1 MDTRKFL
8 LPLLVLTLIAL
19 AGCKSKEVLDTTR
32 YDRQLGPGELAL
44 RKITNPEEIPDFTA
58 ACQDLD
64 QLRKAVANSLNY
76 MGKPSSKLCY
86 PYGEITHEQAV
97 ASLQAFAKLL
107 DSGVS
112 GAALNDAIHQQFD
125 TWVSVGCD
133 DQGTVLFT
141 GYYTPI
147 FNGSQQPTDKFKY
160 PLYSMPADLVKDEK
174 GDIKGRKMSDG
185 SIVPYPKRD
194 EIEQSGMLKGL
205 ELVWL
210 GDPFEVYVA
219 HVQGSAK
226 IRKPDGNLMT
236 VGYAANNGY
245 DYRPI
250 GQELIKDKKIPA
262 GQMSLDAM
270 IKFFREHPDEVQNY
284 INRNPRFVFFRENPD
299 QPHGSLNEPVIAWR
313 SIATDKSIYPR
324 AGLAFLD
331 TRLPRMEDLNL
342 KVAPYKGFALD
353 QDTGGAIRAPGR
365 CDIYMGQGRLA
376 GKLAGQTFQEGKLYY
391 IFLKSTA
398 PQPAPTLAPA
408 PAEPPADV
416 QPPARGNKSK

>member
-1 MDTRKFL
+1 MDTRKFVL
-8 LPLLVLTLIAL
+8 SLVLPLIAL
-19 AGCKSKEVLDTTR
+19 AGCQSKEVLDTTP
-32 YDRQLGPGELAL
+32 YDRQLAPGELAL
-44 RKITNPEEIPDFTA
+44 RKITNPEEIPDFTI
-58 ACQDLD
+58 ACQDLN
-64 QLRKAVANSLNY
+64 QLRKAVANSINY
-76 MGKPSSKLCY
+76 MNKPSSTLCY
-86 PYGEITHEQAV
+86 PYGEITHEQAL
-97 ASLQAFAKLL
+97 ASLQTFARLL

-112 GAALNDAIHQQFD
+112 GPALNDAIHQQFD

-133 DQGTVLFT
+133 DNGTVLFT

-160 PLYSMPADLVKDEK
+160 PLYSMPPDLVKNEK
-174 GDIKGRKMSDG
+174 GDIKGRKLPDG
-185 SIVPYPKRD
+185 QIVPYPTRA
-194 EIEQSGMLKGL
+194 EMEPGMLKGL

-219 HVQGSAK
+219 QVQGSAK

-236 VGYAANNGY
+236 VGYAANNGHP
-245 DYRPI
+245 YRPI
-250 GQELIKDKKIPA
+250 GQDLIKDKKIPA

-270 IKFFREHPDEVQNY
+270 IKFFHEHPEEVQNY
-284 INRNPRFVFFRENPD
+284 TNHNPRFVFFRENPD
-299 QPHGSLNEPVIAWR
+299 QPHGSLNEPVIERR

-331 TRLPRMEDLNL
+331 TKLPKMEDLNL
-342 KVAPYKGFALD
+342 KIAPYKGFALD

-376 GKLAGQTFQEGKLYY
+376 GKLAGQTFQEGRLYY
-391 IFLKSTA
+391 LFLKSAT

-408 PAEPPADV
+408 PPADASEPPT
-416 QPPARGNKSK
+416 PKEKPKK